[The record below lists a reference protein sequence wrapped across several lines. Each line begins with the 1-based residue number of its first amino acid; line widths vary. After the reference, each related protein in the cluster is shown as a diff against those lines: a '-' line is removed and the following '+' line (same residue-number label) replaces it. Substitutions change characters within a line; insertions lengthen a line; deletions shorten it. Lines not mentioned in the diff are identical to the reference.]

1 MVFQAFLFGRLAK
14 TTQLRVI
21 WTRIFY
27 LFIYLFI
34 LLMSDFKNILIH
46 VDRAFDSLSL
56 TLSAFKIVW

>member
-1 MVFQAFLFGRLAK
+1 MDAYFLF
-14 TTQLRVI
+14 I
-21 WTRIFY
+21 Y
-27 LFIYLFI
+27 LLIYLFI

>member
-14 TTQLRVI
+14 TTQLRVR

-34 LLMSDFKNILIH
+34 SDFKNILIR
-46 VDRAFDSLSL
+46 VDRPFDSLSL
-56 TLSAFKIVW
+56 TLSAFKTI

>member
-21 WTRIFY
+21 WSRIFY

-34 LLMSDFKNILIH
+34 YLFY
-46 VDRAFDSLSL
+46 
-56 TLSAFKIVW
+56 